1 MAEKKVMAVGIKQ
14 LWYADPIA
22 TVASS
27 ETGLSAA
34 EVKTAKA
41 SAKEVLNVHQ
51 DTWNYEEAEATITRY
66 KNQLTDNTYRETK
79 QAGDVVVNFTI
90 GEYDFTTK
98 QDLQGG
104 NATDT
109 KWGRTASDEMI
120 YKCII
125 AKTLDD
131 VYVVFPKASI
141 SGRGANTDGA
151 VGLAVSATAIE
162 PGVDGLEI
170 EAWFNG
176 SEIDAAE

>member
-51 DTWNYEEAEATITRY
+51 DTWNYEE
-66 KNQLTDNTYRETK
+66 
-79 QAGDVVVNFTI
+79 AGDVVVNFTI